1 MIFNFK
7 VVYLAKK
14 SMLRSRLFRLPDAPL
29 RCDWQTFRTESEPGI
44 IASLGRGLTRTDGCA
59 PGDNERWL

>member
-1 MIFNFK
+1 
-7 VVYLAKK
+7 
-14 SMLRSRLFRLPDAPL
+14 MLRSRLFRSPDAPL

-44 IASLGRGLTRTDGCA
+44 IASLRRGLTRTDGCA